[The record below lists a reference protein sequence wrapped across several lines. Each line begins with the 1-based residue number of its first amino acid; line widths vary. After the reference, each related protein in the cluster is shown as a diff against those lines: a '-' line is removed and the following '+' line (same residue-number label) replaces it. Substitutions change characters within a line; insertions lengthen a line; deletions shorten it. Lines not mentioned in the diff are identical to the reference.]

1 MKGWA
6 LVTGASSGIGR
17 QLAIEL
23 AKSGY
28 ASILLARRES
38 QLMELKSEISEKFGI
53 NSLVLPLDLADSDS
67 VEKVVSFIRLH
78 DVEVSV
84 LVNNAGFGDH
94 APFEDADIK
103 KLTSMIDLNCTK
115 LVELTHAMIPLMPKN
130 SYIMN
135 VASLAGFMPGPLM
148 SVYYASKAFVLSFSQ
163 ALHTELLP
171 LNISSSALCPGPVH
185 TEFGKV
191 ASTGGVAAFNSISA
205 QNVEEV
211 CVLALKQMFKRRQII
226 LTHPTHNF
234 VVFLLRLA
242 PRKIVGPIVF
252 KAQSKRVAK
261 KAND

>member
-1 MKGWA
+1 
-6 LVTGASSGIGR
+6 
-17 QLAIEL
+17 
-23 AKSGY
+23 
-28 ASILLARRES
+28 
-38 QLMELKSEISEKFGI
+38 
-53 NSLVLPLDLADSDS
+53 
-67 VEKVVSFIRLH
+67 
-78 DVEVSV
+78 
-84 LVNNAGFGDH
+84 NAGFGDH

-115 LVELTHAMIPLMPKN
+115 LVELTHAMIPLMPKD

-148 SVYYASKAFVLSFSQ
+148 TVYYATKAFVLSFSQ

-211 CVLALKQMFKRRQII
+211 SVLALKQMFKRRQII
-226 LTHPTHNF
+226 LTHPTHDL
-234 VVFLLRLA
+234 VVFLLRLV
-242 PRKIVGPIVF
+242 PRKLVPPIVY
-252 KAQSKRVAK
+252 KAQGKRLAK
-261 KAND
+261 KAKD